1 MAIIQGIKVS
11 GYIRRLPKSDKP
23 DPILME
29 VLAIELDRVLSEPL
43 DRLDMDASQRARI
56 REAM

>member
-1 MAIIQGIKVS
+1 MAIIDGIKVS

-43 DRLDMDASQRARI
+43 DRVEMDALAKTRV
-56 REAM
+56 RESF